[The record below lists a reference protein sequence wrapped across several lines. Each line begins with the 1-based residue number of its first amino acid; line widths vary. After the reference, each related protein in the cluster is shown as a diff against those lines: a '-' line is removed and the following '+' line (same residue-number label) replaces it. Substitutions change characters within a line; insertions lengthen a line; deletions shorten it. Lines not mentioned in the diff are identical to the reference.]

1 MFLSQDSETGLN
13 VKNKNKTITRKEKWA
28 KRCTSGDWK
37 HLINEKGEGI
47 LYETYLIC
55 YHLALPPQ
63 KRNCF

>member
-37 HLINEKGEGI
+37 HLINEKGED
-47 LYETYLIC
+47 
-55 YHLALPPQ
+55 
-63 KRNCF
+63 